1 MKRLCIHSFD
11 KFSETL
17 KICLVYNLKSVYNW
31 GGAEWDPF
39 GRGREDGRPVPQE
52 PVCFPLS
59 KAWNAGF
66 PPVCQSQAI
75 RATGSR
81 RLYVGRVW
89 GLLFSWIG
97 PFLFPGSWKT
107 PGPENTL
114 YSESGGQSS
123 SEKLVFLLGLP
134 PQPEAEPLLLGR
146 VWTAS
151 SPWSV

>member
-1 MKRLCIHSFD
+1 MKRFITTCLCATPSYRGFFFF
-11 KFSETL
+11 FSSCVCGKEYSKDL
-17 KICLVYNLKSVYNW
+17 CLVYNLKSVYNL

-81 RLYVGRVW
+81 RLYVGRV
-89 GLLFSWIG
+89 
-97 PFLFPGSWKT
+97 
-107 PGPENTL
+107 
-114 YSESGGQSS
+114 
-123 SEKLVFLLGLP
+123 
-134 PQPEAEPLLLGR
+134 
-146 VWTAS
+146 
-151 SPWSV
+151 